1 MIAPATYVRNVR
13 NKSNPMNTNTGNR
26 CITLICKDLDETN
39 QPRILQQDEARI
51 KEWQELFPKVDAY
64 LELQK
69 ASAWLESQPPSKR
82 KTLRGMRRFLLGWLE
97 RAGKPQNPWEITP
110 KLAEIKHTPEDKRG
124 NKAKII
130 QSAGEFQRTRGVTAE
145 VALEMAKRMWE

>member
-1 MIAPATYVRNVR
+1 M
-13 NKSNPMNTNTGNR
+13 STNTGNR
-26 CITLICKDLDETN
+26 CISLICKDKTEAGESRTLEQN
-39 QPRILQQDEARI
+39 EARI

-97 RAGKPQNPWEITP
+97 RAGKPQNPWQIVP
-110 KLAEIKHTPEDKRG
+110 NLAEIQHAPKDTRDTPARV
-124 NKAKII
+124 A
-130 QSAGEFQRTRGVTAE
+130 QSAKEFQRTRGVSE
-145 VALEMAKRMWE
+145 EKALEMAEEMWK